1 MGTVLLERVP
11 QQCQEKVSIRERGCK
26 KKAVWSNNRP
36 NVDRMGRRQSQKK
49 PQLPQLP
56 QYSSPSQDNNNEKRL
71 QQRRRHK
78 PHTPSTKRKTSHQ
91 SAQAT
96 SESKS
101 QTSSPGE
108 KSTEPA
114 VQPAAQ
120 RCSHREHKHSGYRG
134 SRHTPAFPCHRPS
147 EATPADVLNSLS
159 LNSAVSSM
167 SGCDDGDSDTD
178 LSESERL
185 PVSPSR
191 WDPPQLDLRPEVIED
206 EKRSSRI
213 RRPRGRGDGGF
224 DFPDFLPPPFNSWSL
239 SQLAV
244 FYNVEGRG
252 GPRPR
257 AVGPLERYLERLLQ
271 LEWCQIQTVQEES
284 GKSAVS
290 EVISGCHRSP
300 AAAATS
306 RLSSPKCILQSQ
318 RAFPLTLLSS
328 LASHSALLSGCA
340 CTLCRIR
347 YAASCGTSCCLPT
360 HSHTR
365 QSRLSPTLEQRGP
378 TSLPKRSYSESRVQS
393 SERSSGS
400 RAQRFSSPTG
410 TNSHLRRMQAS
421 GNLRTSA
428 QGANM
433 KPHSTPRDCSVW
445 GPFGALWDVWDYRTA
460 GFRRRSGSEQRRSGV
475 ERTQGA
481 AEKRRS
487 GSECRRGGS
496 ECRKTS
502 GVKDQEIK
510 PDAVTAIMDN
520 LPGKMSPMTRSNRPK
535 QVEFVT

>member
-11 QQCQEKVSIRERGCK
+11 QCQEKVSIGERGWK

-36 NVDRMGRRQSQKK
+36 TVDRMGRRQSQRK
-49 PQLPQLP
+49 PQLP
-56 QYSSPSQDNNNEKRL
+56 QYSFPSQENNNEKRL
-71 QQRRRHK
+71 QQRRKHK
-78 PHTPSTKRKTSHQ
+78 PHTPSTKHKTSHQ

-101 QTSSPGE
+101 HTPSTGE
-108 KSTEPA
+108 NRMEPL

-147 EATPADVLNSLS
+147 EASPDVLNSLS
-159 LNSAVSSM
+159 LNSEVSSM
-167 SGCDDGDSDTD
+167 SGYDEGDSDTD

-191 WDPPQLDLRPEVIED
+191 WDPPQLELRPEVIED
-206 EKRSSRI
+206 EKCSSCI
-213 RRPRGRGDGGF
+213 HRPRGRSNGGF

-244 FYNVEGRG
+244 FYNMEGRG

-290 EVISGCHRSP
+290 DGISSCHRSP
-300 AAAATS
+300 AAATS
-306 RLSSPKCILQSQ
+306 RLSSPKCILQCQ
-318 RAFPLTLLSS
+318 RAFPLTFLSS

-340 CTLCRIR
+340 CTLCRIG
-347 YAASCGTSCCLPT
+347 YLASCGTSCCRPT

-365 QSRLSPTLEQRGP
+365 QSRLSPMLEHRGP

-445 GPFGALWDVWDYRTA
+445 APFGALWDVWDYRTG

-481 AEKRRS
+481 SEKRRS

-496 ECRKTS
+496 ECRKTA
-502 GVKDQEIK
+502 GFKEQEIK